1 MRQVVEINASPD
13 TEYASDL
20 VLTIPETDGSNGT
33 LKVAM
38 ECAYAPYNWTQ
49 TTDANGAVP
58 IANAGSAL
66 YANGYDVIF
75 AKYIAASLGMNLEVY
90 SYEWDS
96 LIAAVQS
103 PQRKERNRS
112 ISQTATTTPT
122 SLSSTKSNLRK

>member
-1 MRQVVEINASPD
+1 MTAQVSEIISSVSRETREELMRQVVEINASPD

-75 AKYIAASLGMNLEVY
+75 AKYIAATLLRFTHTNGIHS
-90 SYEWDS
+90 SPRFS
-96 LIAAVQS
+96 RVQLTPS
-103 PQRKERNRS
+103 PQV
-112 ISQTATTTPT
+112 
-122 SLSSTKSNLRK
+122 